1 MKKFLIVAAAIFA
14 LSSLNAFCA
23 DPGLYSPGVSTNA
36 FTCPVFVAG
45 SSTNSTASNAILID
59 KVPLLERTFRIT
71 CSARGTSTNSTNE
84 VVFVF
89 VGSPDN
95 QTFDSPS
102 TSVNGSMRVRLQL
115 NGTELVQSSE
125 YFRMNGWKSVKRA
138 QIENSDSN
146 GLTNLVNTLS
156 FP

>member
-1 MKKFLIVAAAIFA
+1 MKKFLIVAAALFA
-14 LSSLNAFCA
+14 LSAFAA
-23 DPGLYSPGVSTNA
+23 DPGLYSPGISTNS
-36 FTCPVFVAG
+36 FTCPASVDA

-71 CSARGTSTNSTNE
+71 CSARGTSTNSSNE

-95 QTFDSPS
+95 QTFDSPK
-102 TSVNGSMRVRLQL
+102 TSINGSMRIRLQL
-115 NGTELVQSSE
+115 DGTNLVQSSE

-138 QIENSDSN
+138 QIENSDAN
-146 GLTNLVNTLS
+146 GLTNIVNTLS